1 MEAFLSLCFVIFY
14 LRYTRQKD
22 CCHTF
27 EIQGQQLEQA
37 NPGMDDTISSFNP
50 VPDRDMDSE
59 NNFLINNNIAMLH
72 DRLFILS
79 VL

>member
-1 MEAFLSLCFVIFY
+1 MEAFLSCALSYSIY
-14 LRYTRQKD
+14 PQKD

>member
-1 MEAFLSLCFVIFY
+1 
-14 LRYTRQKD
+14 
-22 CCHTF
+22 
-27 EIQGQQLEQA
+27 
-37 NPGMDDTISSFNP
+37 MDDTISSFNP

>member
-1 MEAFLSLCFVIFY
+1 MLCHIIFAIY
-14 LRYTRQKD
+14 PQKD